1 MLMYNPYS
9 LEGKTILI
17 TGASSGIGRCT
28 AIECSK
34 MGATLIITGRNEE
47 RLAETYRCLEGEGH
61 FRFAFD
67 LTQEEA
73 IRSLV
78 ESVSALDGVFFCAGV
93 GDRTL
98 IKFLNKEKIDHVFD
112 VNFVSPM
119 LLTKALVQKKKINK
133 MASLVYM
140 SSMGA
145 EEVTLG
151 LGIYA
156 ASKSGLNAMVQA
168 VANELSVRKIRANS
182 IMPMMVK
189 TELVD
194 HITTISKEELEKDEA
209 KYPLGYGTPLDVA
222 YAAIYLLSDASKW
235 ITGSFIKMDGGSTLS

>member
-1 MLMYNPYS
+1 MFMYNPYS

-34 MGATLIITGRNEE
+34 MGATLMITGRNEE
-47 RLAETYRCLEGEGH
+47 RLAETYGCLEGEGH
-61 FRFAFD
+61 LRFAFD

-73 IRSLV
+73 IRSLA
-78 ESVSALDGVFFCAGV
+78 ESVPALDGVFFCAGV
-93 GDRTL
+93 TDMTL
-98 IKFLNKEKIDHVFD
+98 IKFLNKEKIDRVFD
-112 VNFVSPM
+112 INLVAPM

-156 ASKSGLNAMVQA
+156 ASKFGLNAMVRA
-168 VANELSVRKIRANS
+168 VANELSARKIRANS

-209 KYPLGYGTPLDVA
+209 KYPLGYGTPQDVA

-235 ITGSFIKMDGGSTLS
+235 ITGSFVKMDGGSTLS

>member
-1 MLMYNPYS
+1 MFMYNPYS

-34 MGATLIITGRNEE
+34 MGATLMITGRNEE
-47 RLAETYRCLEGEGH
+47 RLAETYGCLEGEGH
-61 FRFAFD
+61 LRFAFD

-73 IRSLV
+73 IRSLA
-78 ESVSALDGVFFCAGV
+78 ESVPALDGVFFCAGV
-93 GDRTL
+93 TDMTL
-98 IKFLNKEKIDHVFD
+98 IKFLNKEKIDRVFD
-112 VNFVSPM
+112 INLVAPL

-156 ASKSGLNAMVQA
+156 ASKSGLNAMVRA
-168 VANELSVRKIRANS
+168 VANELSARKIRANS

-209 KYPLGYGTPLDVA
+209 KYPLGYGTPQDVA

-235 ITGSFIKMDGGSTLS
+235 ITGSFVKMDGGSTLS

>member
-61 FRFAFD
+61 LRFAFD

-93 GDRTL
+93 TDTTL
-98 IKFLNKEKIDHVFD
+98 IKFLNKEKIALVFD

-156 ASKSGLNAMVQA
+156 ASKSGLNAMVRA

>member
-1 MLMYNPYS
+1 MYNPYS

-34 MGATLIITGRNEE
+34 MGATLMITGRNEE
-47 RLAETYRCLEGEGH
+47 RLAETYGCLEGEGH
-61 FRFAFD
+61 LRFAFD

-73 IRSLV
+73 IRSLA
-78 ESVSALDGVFFCAGV
+78 ESVPALDGVFFCAGV
-93 GDRTL
+93 TDTTL
-98 IKFLNKEKIDHVFD
+98 IKFLNKEKIDRVFD
-112 VNFVSPM
+112 INLVAPM

-156 ASKSGLNAMVQA
+156 ASKSGLNAMVRA
-168 VANELSVRKIRANS
+168 VANELSARKIRANS

-209 KYPLGYGTPLDVA
+209 KYPLGYGTPQDVA

-235 ITGSFIKMDGGSTLS
+235 ITGSFVKMDGGSTLS

>member
-1 MLMYNPYS
+1 MFMYNPYS

-34 MGATLIITGRNEE
+34 MGATLMITGRNEE
-47 RLAETYRCLEGEGH
+47 RLAETYGCLEGEGH
-61 FRFAFD
+61 LRFAFD

-73 IRSLV
+73 IRSLA
-78 ESVSALDGVFFCAGV
+78 ESVPALDGVFFCAGV
-93 GDRTL
+93 TDTTL
-98 IKFLNKEKIDHVFD
+98 IKFLNKEKIDRVFD
-112 VNFVSPM
+112 INLVAPM

-156 ASKSGLNAMVQA
+156 ASKSGLNAMVRA
-168 VANELSVRKIRANS
+168 VANELSARKIRANS

-209 KYPLGYGTPLDVA
+209 KYPLGYGTPQDVA

-235 ITGSFIKMDGGSTLS
+235 ITGSFVKMDGGSTLS

>member
-1 MLMYNPYS
+1 MFMYNPYS

-34 MGATLIITGRNEE
+34 MGATLMITGRNEE
-47 RLAETYRCLEGEGH
+47 RLAETYGCLEGEGH
-61 FRFAFD
+61 LRFAFD

-73 IRSLV
+73 IRSLA
-78 ESVSALDGVFFCAGV
+78 ESVPALDGVFFCAGV
-93 GDRTL
+93 TDMTL
-98 IKFLNKEKIDHVFD
+98 IKFLNKEKIDRVFD
-112 VNFVSPM
+112 INLVAPM

-156 ASKSGLNAMVQA
+156 ASKSGLNAMVRA
-168 VANELSVRKIRANS
+168 VANELSARKIRANS

-209 KYPLGYGTPLDVA
+209 KYPLGYGTPQDVA

-235 ITGSFIKMDGGSTLS
+235 ITGSFVKMDGGSTLS

>member
-1 MLMYNPYS
+1 MYNPYS

-34 MGATLIITGRNEE
+34 MGATLMITGRNEE
-47 RLAETYRCLEGEGH
+47 RLAETYGCLEGEGH
-61 FRFAFD
+61 LRFAFD

-73 IRSLV
+73 IRSLA
-78 ESVSALDGVFFCAGV
+78 ESVPALDGVFFCAGV
-93 GDRTL
+93 TDMTL
-98 IKFLNKEKIDHVFD
+98 IKFLNKEKIDRVFD
-112 VNFVSPM
+112 INLVAPM

-156 ASKSGLNAMVQA
+156 ASKSGLNAMVRA
-168 VANELSVRKIRANS
+168 VANELSARKIRANS

-209 KYPLGYGTPLDVA
+209 KYPLGYGTPQDVA

-235 ITGSFIKMDGGSTLS
+235 ITGSFVKMDGGSTLS

>member
-1 MLMYNPYS
+1 MFMYNPYS

-34 MGATLIITGRNEE
+34 MGATLMITGRNEE
-47 RLAETYRCLEGEGH
+47 RLAETYGCLEGEGH
-61 FRFAFD
+61 LRFAFD

-73 IRSLV
+73 IRSLA
-78 ESVSALDGVFFCAGV
+78 ESVPALDGGFFCAGV
-93 GDRTL
+93 TDMTL
-98 IKFLNKEKIDHVFD
+98 IKFLNKEKIDRVFD
-112 VNFVSPM
+112 INLVAPM

-156 ASKSGLNAMVQA
+156 ASKSGLNAMVRA
-168 VANELSVRKIRANS
+168 VANELSARKIRANS

-209 KYPLGYGTPLDVA
+209 KYPLGYGTPQDVA

-235 ITGSFIKMDGGSTLS
+235 ITGSFVKMDGGSTLS

>member
-1 MLMYNPYS
+1 
-9 LEGKTILI
+9 
-17 TGASSGIGRCT
+17 
-28 AIECSK
+28 
-34 MGATLIITGRNEE
+34 
-47 RLAETYRCLEGEGH
+47 
-61 FRFAFD
+61 
-67 LTQEEA
+67 
-73 IRSLV
+73 
-78 ESVSALDGVFFCAGV
+78 
-93 GDRTL
+93 
-98 IKFLNKEKIDHVFD
+98 
-112 VNFVSPM
+112 
-119 LLTKALVQKKKINK
+119 

-156 ASKSGLNAMVQA
+156 ASKSGLNAMVRA
-168 VANELSVRKIRANS
+168 VANELSARKIRANS

-209 KYPLGYGTPLDVA
+209 KYPLGYGTPQDVA

-235 ITGSFIKMDGGSTLS
+235 ITGSFVKMDGGSTLS

>member
-1 MLMYNPYS
+1 M
-9 LEGKTILI
+9 
-17 TGASSGIGRCT
+17 
-28 AIECSK
+28 
-34 MGATLIITGRNEE
+34 ITGRNEE
-47 RLAETYRCLEGEGH
+47 RLAETYGCLEGEGH
-61 FRFAFD
+61 LRFAFD

-73 IRSLV
+73 IRSLA
-78 ESVSALDGVFFCAGV
+78 ESVPALDGVFFCAGV
-93 GDRTL
+93 TDMTL
-98 IKFLNKEKIDHVFD
+98 IKFLNKEKIDRVFD
-112 VNFVSPM
+112 INLVAPM

-156 ASKSGLNAMVQA
+156 ASKSGLNAMVRA
-168 VANELSVRKIRANS
+168 VANELSARKIRANS

-209 KYPLGYGTPLDVA
+209 KYPLGYGTPQDVA

-235 ITGSFIKMDGGSTLS
+235 ITGSFVKMDGGSTLS